1 MTQVGTFC
9 SLLVCFYED
18 ADSFHSCFSAD
29 ESGYFLLDVGTFRCH
44 PRETQVS
51 IFGETSGC
59 FATVT
64 CVFWKMLRLISTDL
78 AADFLASESFLC
90 SQRSACKSG
99 YFRQDVETL
108 CSRLFAKKKLLFVA
122 RHRDTLQ
129 SAFCQQ
135 KQVFCYKKLKH
146 NSSKQLKNK
155 IIGERWPR
163 SFSSKCSKQ
172 VELLHIIPG
181 LYYIFDGKIM
191 IYCGGKKWDLRWISC
206 PAFMSD
212 NLSCS
217 HMISIKV
224 LNNVKSFIFNGLSAM
239 SHLLQRAGVFSHS
252 DQVWRW
258 PFQGIISA
266 RLSWVWTPRSSHVET
281 KIRAKCCISVFH
293 QAPC

>member
-1 MTQVGTFC
+1 MLGHFAAILGRRKSVFLARRRDALQS
-9 SLLVCFYED
+9 SLVFFE
-18 ADSFHSCFSAD
+18 
-29 ESGYFLLDVGTFRCH
+29 RCWDWF
-44 PRETQVS
+44 QL
-51 IFGETSGC
+51 I
-59 FATVT
+59 
-64 CVFWKMLRLISTDL
+64 LQLISWHQNRFFAVNVLHAKVGILGKTSRHF
-78 AADFLASESFLC
+78 AVVFLP
-90 SQRSACKSG
+90 
-99 YFRQDVETL
+99 
-108 CSRLFAKKKLLFVA
+108 KKKLLFVA